1 MSSLEL
7 NSIGLFIDGGYYEKI
22 GPGLKKHL
30 NLHNIINYVQL
41 AVAQRFGLDKNNCKV
56 TEVHYFRGRFPA
68 LSSDLSTNNKKR
80 VYEDELIEE
89 DVVFHFKHMR
99 KIGGINQEKGIDV
112 WFSLETFELT
122 LYRDFDVVVLI
133 TGDSDHEMLAR
144 KIKALKKQVV
154 LLTWNVATN
163 DSTSWVL
170 KEECTFHIDLA
181 LLAEKNSHLLDVL
194 TDSRRIMLSE
204 MAADEAIPYMDQLSS
219 DVLIKK
225 AMQEQAE
232 EEKTVVKK
240 SV

>member
-112 WFSLETFELT
+112 WFALETYELT
-122 LYRDFDVVVLI
+122 LYRDFDFVVLV

-144 KIKALKKQVV
+144 KIKSLKKQVV
-154 LLTWNVATN
+154 LLTWNVAQTG
-163 DSTSWVL
+163 STSWLL
-170 KEECTFHIDLA
+170 KEECTFHIDLE
-181 LLAEKNSHLLDVL
+181 LLARTNPKIVDIL
-194 TDSRRIMLSE
+194 TSDKKMKFDE
-204 MAADEAIPYMDQLSS
+204 MAENKDLAFMDQVPDSLKQ
-219 DVLIKK
+219 KK
-225 AMQEQAE
+225 LEEEVAE
-232 EEKTVVKK
+232 EEKTWVKK
-240 SV
+240 QP